1 MKGSYQQGIRLAA
14 KLLMIIVVV
23 TCNCQWSI
31 AQNSYDQSKVSAAIQ
46 HWTQKLKNFDKSKTT
61 LLFTTSTMGCTDCC
75 ASAINNTIAEANKAH
90 IEANI
95 LVVVGTPLPK
105 EGLAIRKKFKTANVS
120 EDAADVLDSVFQAN
134 PATPDMYV
142 IDPAGRVLYYHP
154 DLPHNYIDGPSIQ
167 EHVST
172 DGTSKKGAASIRSLV
187 PLQEDDDNII
197 GEVRS
202 VYMNRQ
208 KRTLEFLEPRLNS
221 LYKFNVDDGKLI
233 AVYAVDSSINWHFKR
248 PDDREDFWTSLATF
262 YNPLV
267 RYEAV
272 MHHPDTDT
280 DYVLSELF
288 THYTLTV
295 DSNRR
300 SDADTGSK
308 LDTTVGWQKGPC
320 ILTVINGRV
329 ASVSKVE
336 QSPWFVYGEPAF
348 LGKDIIM
355 PCLWEGALDENMP
368 PQHLK
373 DSLYSFLI
381 VEHEAYKVKPVVRT
395 ANLEALSGR
404 PFNRRYTGMV
414 CSTTNEFFY
423 INRGNRVFLKGWKSG
438 DSVLYSFLHMSG
450 LLTQDSGVGVMD
462 IATNSS
468 SVNMLV
474 LSKRTQDSLTQLYIQ
489 NYDMAGTFK
498 KETAIRTDD
507 DPILS
512 AHIAGYDEN
521 DMYILMKQ
529 RNARWRLAKIPV
541 Q

>member
-1 MKGSYQQGIRLAA
+1 MKGSHQQSIRLVA
-14 KLLMIIVVV
+14 KLLMIIVTV

-31 AQNSYDQSKVSAAIQ
+31 AQSSYDQSKVSAAIQ
-46 HWTQKLKNFDKSKTT
+46 QWTQKLKNFDKSKPT
-61 LLFTTSTMGCTDCC
+61 LLFTTSTTGCTDCC

-105 EGLAIRKKFKTANVS
+105 EGLAIRKKFKTPNVS

-134 PATPDMYV
+134 PTAPDMYV
-142 IDPAGRVLYYHP
+142 IDPNGRVLYYHP
-154 DLPHNYIDGPSIQ
+154 DLPHNYINGISIQ
-167 EHVST
+167 EHVSN
-172 DGTSKKGAASIRSLV
+172 SEASNKRTMHSLT

-208 KRTLEFLEPRLNS
+208 KRTLEFLEPRQNS

-248 PDDREDFWTSLATF
+248 PDDREDFWTGLATF
-262 YNPLV
+262 YSPLV

-272 MHHPDTDT
+272 MHHPNTDT

-288 THYTLTV
+288 THYTMTV
-295 DSNRR
+295 DSTRR
-300 SDADTGSK
+300 SDAGNSSK
-308 LDTTVGWQKGPC
+308 ADTTVGWQKGPC
-320 ILTVINGRV
+320 ILKVINGRV

-336 QSPWFVYGEPAF
+336 QSPWFAYGEPAF

-368 PQHLK
+368 AQHLK
-373 DSLYSFLI
+373 DSLYNFLI
-381 VEHEAYKVKPVVRT
+381 VEHETYKVKPVVRT
-395 ANLEALSGR
+395 AELETLSGR
-404 PFNRRYTGMV
+404 AFNRRYTGMV

-423 INRGNRVFLKGWKSG
+423 INRGNRVFLKGWRSG
-438 DSVLYSFLHMSG
+438 DSVLYSFLHLGG
-450 LLTQDSGVGVMD
+450 LLTQDSGIGVMD
-462 IATNSS
+462 IATNRS
-468 SVNMLV
+468 SVNTLV
-474 LSKRTQDSLTQLYIQ
+474 LSKRTQDSLNQLYIQ
-489 NYDMAGTFK
+489 NYDMTGAFK

-512 AHIAGYDEN
+512 AHIAGYDEK

-529 RNARWRLAKIPV
+529 RNTRWTMAKIPIP
-541 Q
+541 